1 VNAPQKP
8 SLLQRFAAWI
18 LRRGYAGGTVGRLL
32 GARGASGNAN
42 AEISAEG
49 ATLRYRARQLLR
61 DNPYAISGVEKLVT
75 ALVGHGVVAQPA
87 SGSKKL
93 DEKIKENWEKW
104 QKTADFDGK
113 QTLSGLIA
121 TVLRA
126 MISDG
131 EGILLR
137 QRIKGDVKLRG
148 LEADHL
154 DDSRYLYERIENG
167 NRIYQGIEYDSRDQI
182 AAYWLYP
189 EHPGSLDP
197 NRPYRAVSVRV
208 PAEDVI
214 HLFAPTRLGQARG
227 VTWLHS
233 AVSRLMHLENY
244 DEAELVRARVQA
256 CFSVFVTNQNEG
268 PLVAN
273 LSGTEAAQGAD
284 GRIGE
289 KMRPGAIHYTAPGSD
304 VKFAAPQSSGI
315 SAEHAR
321 GVLRA
326 VAAGLHVTYEDLT
339 GDLSQVNYSSL
350 RAGRLSFHR
359 FVTRLFW
366 ETIAPLVYDRVWQMF
381 LEHAV
386 AKGDL
391 PARALNCPVIW
402 TPPRY
407 EAVDPQK
414 DYEADLMAVRSGF
427 VTWEDMVA
435 ARGEDPQAQMD
446 RIQAIN
452 AEFDKRGIIL
462 DIDPRRRQ
470 RSGAPVDQVNPN
482 AAPASPKPDLEP
494 APDQAAA

>member
-1 VNAPQKP
+1 MKTAAKP
-8 SLLQRFAAWI
+8 SLLQRLAAWLI
-18 LRRGYAGGTVGRLL
+18 KRGYAGGKVGRLL

-42 AEISAEG
+42 AEIAADG

-75 ALVGHGVVAQPA
+75 SLVGHGVAAQPN
-87 SGSKKL
+87 SGSKIL
-93 DEKIKENWEKW
+93 NRKIAEEWEKW
-104 QKTADFDGK
+104 QKIADFDGK

-126 MISDG
+126 MIADG

-137 QRIKGDVKLRG
+137 QRIKGEVKLRG

-154 DDSRYLYERIENG
+154 DDSLYLYDRLGDG
-167 NRIYQGIEYDSRDQI
+167 NRVYQGIEYDSRDQI
-182 AAYWLYP
+182 VAYWLYP

-208 PAEDVI
+208 PADDVI
-214 HLFAPTRLGQARG
+214 HLFAPIRLGQARG
-227 VTWLHS
+227 VTWLHA

-268 PLVAN
+268 PLVSN
-273 LSGTEAAQGAD
+273 MSGVASSQDSD

-289 KMRPGAIHYTAPGSD
+289 KIRPGAIFYPAPGSD

-350 RAGRLSFHR
+350 RAGRLAFHR

-366 ETIAPLVYDRVWQMF
+366 ETIAPTVYDRVWRMF

-391 PARALNCPVIW
+391 PPRALNCPVIW

-414 DYEADLMAVRSGF
+414 DNEADVIAVRAGF
-427 VTWEDMVA
+427 VTWDDTVA

-446 RIQAIN
+446 RIEAIN
-452 AEFDKRGIIL
+452 KELDRRGIIL
-462 DIDPRRRQ
+462 DIDPRHRQ
-470 RSGAPVDQVNPN
+470 RSGAPVNQLNPN
-482 AAPASPKPDLEP
+482 AAGDPIATQSDPAE
-494 APDQAAA
+494 AAA

>member
-1 VNAPQKP
+1 MNAPQKP
-8 SLLQRFAAWI
+8 SLLQRLAAWI
-18 LRRGYAGGTVGRLL
+18 VKRGFAGAQIGRLL
-32 GARGASGNAN
+32 GARGATASAN
-42 AEISAEG
+42 AEISADG

-75 ALVGHGVVAQPA
+75 ALVGHGVVAQPN
-87 SGSKKL
+87 SGSKNL
-93 DEKIKENWEKW
+93 DKKIKENWEKW
-104 QKTADFDGK
+104 QKSADFDGI
-113 QTLSGLIA
+113 QTFSGLIS

-131 EGILLR
+131 EAILLR
-137 QRIKGDVKLRG
+137 QRINGEIKLRG

-154 DDSRYLYERIENG
+154 DDSRFLYERLENG
-167 NRIYQGIEYDSRDQI
+167 NRVYQGIEYDSRDQI

-208 PAEDVI
+208 PADDVI

-227 VTWLHS
+227 VTWLH
-233 AVSRLMHLENY
+233 AAISRLMHLENY

-268 PLVAN
+268 PLVQN
-273 LSGTEAAQGAD
+273 ITGGAASQDSNGQV
-284 GRIGE
+284 GE
-289 KMRPGAIHYTAPGSD
+289 KIRPGAIFYPAPGSD

-366 ETIAPLVYDRVWQMF
+366 ETLVPRVYDRVWRLF
-381 LEHAV
+381 LDHAV
-386 AKGDL
+386 ARGDL
-391 PARALNCPVIW
+391 PPRALNCPVIW

-414 DYEADLMAVRSGF
+414 DYEAMIMAVRAGAI
-427 VTWEDMVA
+427 TWEDMVA
-435 ARGEDPQAQMD
+435 SFGEDPETQLD
-446 RIQAIN
+446 RIQAVN
-452 AEFDKRGIIL
+452 AELDKRGIIL
-462 DIDPRRRQ
+462 DTDPRHRQ
-470 RSGAPVDQVNPN
+470 RSGAPVDQLNPN
-482 AAPASPKPDLEP
+482 AAPDQPASDP
-494 APDQAAA
+494 AAPEQAAV